1 MLSISVELS
10 DLIGNVCASIKC
22 TVDSYHSPETSS
34 RDAHIDTERGLRQ
47 LMWLFD
53 YLVYCPKWEIMNVVC
68 YTNFKLI
75 WTVILSQKEEM
86 SQ

>member
-10 DLIGNVCASIKC
+10 DLIGASIKCTGASIKC

-34 RDAHIDTERGLRQ
+34 RDTHIDTERGLRQ

-53 YLVYCPKWEIMNVVC
+53 YLVCCPK
-68 YTNFKLI
+68 
-75 WTVILSQKEEM
+75 
-86 SQ
+86 